1 MRNRVVG
8 ARGELVASWEMEFE
22 WREAKR
28 LAVLDARQLDF
39 LDGRRMFDGFGAFFG
54 VAAECRKLSFDA
66 QSRAVFTSHEISIV
80 IRLLALRNSLIGK
93 QSYVDPP
100 SKELR
105 L

>member
-1 MRNRVVG
+1 
-8 ARGELVASWEMEFE
+8 MEFE
-22 WREAKR
+22 WWEAKR
-28 LAVLDARQLDF
+28 LAVLDARRLDF
-39 LDGRRMFDGFGAFFG
+39 LDGRRMFDGFGAFLG

-66 QSRAVFTSHEISIV
+66 QSRAVFPSHEISIV

-93 QSYVDPP
+93 QNSIDSP

>member
-1 MRNRVVG
+1 
-8 ARGELVASWEMEFE
+8 MEFE

-28 LAVLDARQLDF
+28 LAVVDARQLDF
-39 LDGRRMFDGFGAFFG
+39 LGGRRTFDGFSAFFG
-54 VAAECRKLSFDA
+54 VTAECRKLSFDA
-66 QSRAVFTSHEISIV
+66 QSRVVFPSHEISII

-93 QSYVDPP
+93 QNSVDPP